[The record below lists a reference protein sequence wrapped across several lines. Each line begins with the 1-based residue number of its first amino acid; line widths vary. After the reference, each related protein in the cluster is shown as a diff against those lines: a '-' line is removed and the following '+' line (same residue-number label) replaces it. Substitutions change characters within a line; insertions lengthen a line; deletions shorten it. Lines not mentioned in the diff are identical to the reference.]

1 MEGKPID
8 PSNESIEVGAGPGG
22 VDVSARALAKSTL
35 ASIKEGSH
43 AGGCPGTRRGLIRQD
58 PRLPVAQI
66 AITIDTECPDHP
78 ARDPI
83 ATCEELLDILRS
95 SRVPAT
101 FFIVGSWARAYP
113 TLVQWIAGQ
122 GHLIGA
128 HGYAHCNLEK
138 MTDDGIVAD
147 LTECHEFILKAGSE
161 TKPWF
166 RAPYGDVGAPAPRI
180 PDTIEAA
187 GYRHIHWDAGG
198 CDWDP
203 DLTAEDVTAR
213 TLAEI
218 EAHGGPASIVLFH
231 SWPDRTPP
239 AMSLVLDDLSSSGAD
254 YVTVDQLF

>member
-138 MTDDGIVAD
+138 MTDDGIV
-147 LTECHEFILKAGSE
+147 TSIGTPAGVTGIPTSPQK
-161 TKPWF
+161 TSL
-166 RAPYGDVGAPAPRI
+166 RAPWPRSKLTAGRRRSCCFTPGPIAPR
-180 PDTIEAA
+180 
-187 GYRHIHWDAGG
+187 
-198 CDWDP
+198 
-203 DLTAEDVTAR
+203 
-213 TLAEI
+213 
-218 EAHGGPASIVLFH
+218 
-231 SWPDRTPP
+231 
-239 AMSLVLDDLSSSGAD
+239 
-254 YVTVDQLF
+254 QL